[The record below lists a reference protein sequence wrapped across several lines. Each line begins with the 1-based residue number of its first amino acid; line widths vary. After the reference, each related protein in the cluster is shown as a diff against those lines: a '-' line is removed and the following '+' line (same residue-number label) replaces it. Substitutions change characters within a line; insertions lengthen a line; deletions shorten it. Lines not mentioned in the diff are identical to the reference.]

1 MAGLPAW
8 IEDWLTVVVPVAE
21 VLAILGVAWVMVRAL
36 AWLLV
41 QARQRGR
48 LALELHVGLRRGGAL
63 LLYLAAWTGQPFV
76 DIRLP

>member
-1 MAGLPAW
+1 MTGLPAW

-41 QARQRGR
+41 QQR
-48 LALELHVGLRRGGAL
+48 LAEQAGDAAQVQALQLRLQVLQEDGR
-63 LLYLAAWTGQPFV
+63 
-76 DIRLP
+76 